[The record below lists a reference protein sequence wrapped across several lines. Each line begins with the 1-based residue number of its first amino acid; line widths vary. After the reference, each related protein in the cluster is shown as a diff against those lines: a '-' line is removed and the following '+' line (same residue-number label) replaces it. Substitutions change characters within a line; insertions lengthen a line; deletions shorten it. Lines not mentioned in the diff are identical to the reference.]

1 MSATAPKTNGRVR
14 APRVVP
20 APPETQPQ
28 KGSPLMAAILA
39 VQADAPKLGPN
50 ADGQAGGRTYRY
62 VTLDAVVDA
71 VLPLL
76 VKHELAWTTFPTSDE
91 HGQPALRYRITH
103 LPSGE
108 AEEDVMALMCVKADP
123 QGQGSALTYARRYA
137 LVAVL
142 NLTTGDDDDGAHASS
157 AKAYDPPPVIPPID
171 SPEHDPP
178 RRTQPS
184 ARPAAP
190 SERPATAK
198 QRSLIE
204 VRARE
209 AKLEPGDLAN
219 VLKQAGG
226 ADPITW
232 ADPAAAERWAGRA
245 LDRLPAKLVDA
256 VLAGIA
262 ESNGAGEGGA

>member
-1 MSATAPKTNGRVR
+1 MSATVPKTNGRAR

-39 VQADAPKLGPN
+39 VQAEAPKLGPN

-108 AEEDVMALMCVKADP
+108 AEEDVMALMCVKPDP

-142 NLTTGDDDDGAHASS
+142 NLTTGDDDDGNGATTYGVAP
-157 AKAYDPPPVIPPID
+157 AA
-171 SPEHDPP
+171 
-178 RRTQPS
+178 QPT

-232 ADPAAAERWAGRA
+232 ADPAAAERWTSRA
-245 LDRLPAKLVDA
+245 LDRLPARLVDA
-256 VLAGIA
+256 VLAGI
-262 ESNGAGEGGA
+262 NGAGEGGA

>member
-1 MSATAPKTNGRVR
+1 MSATAEKTNGRAR

-39 VQADAPKLGPN
+39 VQAEAPKLGPN

-142 NLTTGDDDDGAHASS
+142 NLTTGDDDDGGRASG
-157 AKAYDPPPVIPPID
+157 ATGYGVAPAPV
-171 SPEHDPP
+171 
-178 RRTQPS
+178 QPT
-184 ARPAAP
+184 ARPAVP
-190 SERPATAK
+190 SDRPATAK

-204 VRARE
+204 ARARAAE
-209 AKLEPGDLAN
+209 LSAEQLAN
-219 VLKQAGG
+219 VLKLAAGEEPTAWQDG
-226 ADPITW
+226 
-232 ADPAAAERWAGRA
+232 AAERWLKRA
-245 LDRLPAKLVDA
+245 LDRLPARLVDA
-256 VLAGIA
+256 ALAGIEA
-262 ESNGAGEGGA
+262 QS

>member
-1 MSATAPKTNGRVR
+1 MSATAEKTNGRAR

-39 VQADAPKLGPN
+39 VQGDAPKLGPN

-142 NLTTGDDDDGAHASS
+142 NLTTGDDDDGGRASS
-157 AKAYDPPPVIPPID
+157 AYTAGI
-171 SPEHDPP
+171 
-178 RRTQPS
+178 QPAAQPT

-232 ADPAAAERWAGRA
+232 ADPPAAERWTGRA